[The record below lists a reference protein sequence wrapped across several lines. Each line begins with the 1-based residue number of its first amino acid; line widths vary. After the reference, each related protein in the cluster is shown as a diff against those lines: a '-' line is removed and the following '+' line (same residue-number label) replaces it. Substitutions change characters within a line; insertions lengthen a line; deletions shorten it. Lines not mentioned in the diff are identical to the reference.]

1 MVFTYTGL
9 VTLAVAALSS
19 GASALVAKDG
29 HTGRLPA
36 MGFNSWNGRLYMS
49 MKVPQLVLT
58 ANGLQHFIV
67 TSMRRF
73 S

>member
-1 MVFTYTGL
+1 MVFAYTGL

-49 MKVPQLVLT
+49 MKVL
-58 ANGLQHFIV
+58 
-67 TSMRRF
+67 
-73 S
+73 